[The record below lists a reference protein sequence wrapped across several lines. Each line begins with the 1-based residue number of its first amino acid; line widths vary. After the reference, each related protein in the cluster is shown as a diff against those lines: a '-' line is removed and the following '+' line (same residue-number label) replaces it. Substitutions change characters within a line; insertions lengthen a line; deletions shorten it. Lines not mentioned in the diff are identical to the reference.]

1 MNQVVTCELWLLNG
15 TALTHCLLEN
25 TYTGTHSP
33 QGSTDNQ
40 GTLSNLCSVRTSKQ
54 HELQPCTQASRC
66 RTRDGGGPGEM
77 DTHLNSRTPS
87 ASEGEE
93 VSHLRGKEGIWLA
106 AFWSSAHLLISRLTG
121 QEEILKGLKQ
131 LRQEVRVPWSI
142 PWEMSFIW
150 DLGEGE
156 KLWKPFEVNDLCI

>member
-1 MNQVVTCELWLLNG
+1 MNCSCWWPIVCWR
-15 TALTHCLLEN
+15 TH
-25 TYTGTHSP
+25 
-33 QGSTDNQ
+33 
-40 GTLSNLCSVRTSKQ
+40 
-54 HELQPCTQASRC
+54 TQAHTPPRAVQIIKELYQISAVSGPANSMSYSPAPRHQGAEPE
-66 RTRDGGGPGEM
+66 TGGGPGEM

-87 ASEGEE
+87 ASEWEE
-93 VSHLRGKEGIWLA
+93 VSHLWGKEDIWLA
-106 AFWSSAHLLISRLTG
+106 AFWSSAHLLISRVTG
-121 QEEILKGLKQ
+121 QEETLKALKQ